1 MSIGVFPAEECLRR
15 NAPLDRQ
22 GTHTYDRINVAI
34 DGPAGAGKSTVA
46 RLVAQKLSYIY
57 VDTGAMYRA
66 ITWYMIRE
74 GIPAEEHELVDR
86 VVRSMEIE
94 LLPEKDVQKVL
105 INGEDMTPHIRS
117 LQVSGQVSQYS
128 KIEGVRSRLSQ
139 LQRQMALRKGVVMDG
154 RDIGTTVL
162 PDAEV
167 KIFMTASVEERAL
180 RRYKELKDTETVTL
194 QQLEYDIAARDRL
207 DEGREIS
214 PLRRAEDAILLD
226 TTHMDIGQAVEAI
239 VSHCRAYV
247 DGERNH
253 L

>member
-1 MSIGVFPAEECLRR
+1 M
-15 NAPLDRQ
+15 DRQ

-46 RLVAQKLSYIY
+46 RLVARKLSYIY

-66 ITWYMIRE
+66 ITWYMLRE
-74 GIPAEEHELVDR
+74 SITPDNHQLIDQKVSDM
-86 VVRSMEIE
+86 VIE
-94 LLPEKDVQKVL
+94 LIPEEDVQKVL
-105 INGEDMTPHIRS
+105 INGEDVTPHIRS
-117 LQVSGQVSQYS
+117 HQVSGQVSQYA
-128 KIEGVRSRLSQ
+128 KIEGVRSRLSH

-180 RRYKELKDTETVTL
+180 RRYKELKDSETVTL
-194 QQLEYDIAARDRL
+194 QQLEHDIAARDRL
-207 DEGREIS
+207 DESREIS

-226 TTHMDIGQAVEAI
+226 TTDMDIHQAVEAI
-239 VSHCRAYV
+239 VSHCRSYV

>member
-1 MSIGVFPAEECLRR
+1 M
-15 NAPLDRQ
+15 DRQ

-46 RLVAQKLSYIY
+46 RLVARKLSYIY

-66 ITWYMIRE
+66 VTWDMIRR
-74 GIPAEEHELVDR
+74 GIAPEDHELVDR
-86 VVRSMEIE
+86 KVRDMVIE
-94 LLPEKDVQKVL
+94 LIPEQDIQKVL
-105 INGEDMTPHIRS
+105 INGEDATPYIRS

-128 KIEGVRSRLSQ
+128 KIEGVRSRLSH

-180 RRYKELKDTETVTL
+180 RRYKELKDAETVTL
-194 QQLEYDIAARDRL
+194 QQLEHDIAARDRL

-226 TTHMDIGQAVEAI
+226 TTDMDINQAVEAI
-239 VSHCRAYV
+239 VSHCRSHV

-253 L
+253 S

>member
-1 MSIGVFPAEECLRR
+1 M
-15 NAPLDRQ
+15 DRQ
-22 GTHTYDRINVAI
+22 GTHTYERFNVAI

-46 RLVAQKLSYIY
+46 RLVARKLSYIY

-66 ITWYMIRE
+66 ITWYMIRK
-74 GIPAEEHELVDR
+74 GISYLDEEQVDQ
-86 VVRSMEIE
+86 VVRDLMIE
-94 LLPEKDVQKVL
+94 LIPEQDVQKVL
-105 INGEDMTPHIRS
+105 INGEDITPHIRS

-128 KIEGVRSRLSQ
+128 KLKGVRTRLSD
-139 LQRQMALRKGVVMDG
+139 LQREMALRKGVVMDG

-180 RRYKELKDTETVTL
+180 RRYNELRDAEQVTL
-194 QQLEYDIAARDRL
+194 QQLEHDIAERDRL

-226 TTHMDIGQAVEAI
+226 TTFMDINQVVEAI
-239 VSHCRAYV
+239 VSHCRTHV
-247 DGERNH
+247 DEERNH

>member
-1 MSIGVFPAEECLRR
+1 LH
-15 NAPLDRQ
+15 RQ
-22 GTHTYDRINVAI
+22 GTHINDRINVAI

-74 GIPAEEHELVDR
+74 DISSEDYDKVCQKVHNMV
-86 VVRSMEIE
+86 IE
-94 LLPEKDVQKVL
+94 LIPEKDVQKVL
-105 INGEDMTPHIRS
+105 INGEDVTPHIRS
-117 LQVSGQVSQYS
+117 LQVNSLVSQYS
-128 KIEGVRSRLSQ
+128 KIEGVRSRLSH

-180 RRYKELKDTETVTL
+180 RRYKEMRDTEAVSL
-194 QQLEYDIAARDRL
+194 QQLEKDIAMRDRL
-207 DEGREIS
+207 DESREIS

-226 TTHMDIGQAVEAI
+226 TTSMNIHQVVEAI
-239 VSHCRAYV
+239 VSQCRSHV

>member
-1 MSIGVFPAEECLRR
+1 MKECLRR

-74 GIPAEEHELVDR
+74 GIEPEDQNQVNQR
-86 VVRSMEIE
+86 VRDMVIE
-94 LLPEKDVQKVL
+94 LIPERDIQKVL
-105 INGEDMTPHIRS
+105 INGEDVTPHIRS
-117 LQVSGQVSQYS
+117 LQVSGLVSQYS
-128 KIEGVRSRLSQ
+128 KIEGVRSRLSH

-180 RRYKELKDTETVTL
+180 RRYKELREAESVTL
-194 QQLEYDIAARDRL
+194 QQLEHDIAQRDRL

-214 PLRRAEDAILLD
+214 PLCRAEDAILLD
-226 TTHMDIGQAVEAI
+226 TTFMDIDQVVEAI
-239 VSHCRAYV
+239 VFHCRSHV

>member
-1 MSIGVFPAEECLRR
+1 M
-15 NAPLDRQ
+15 DRQ

-66 ITWYMIRE
+66 ITWYMIQE
-74 GIPAEEHELVDR
+74 GIEPEDQQR
-86 VVRSMEIE
+86 VNEKVRDMVIE
-94 LLPEKDVQKVL
+94 LIPERDIQKVL
-105 INGEDMTPHIRS
+105 INGEDVTPHIRS
-117 LQVSGQVSQYS
+117 LQVSGLVSQYA
-128 KIEGVRSRLSQ
+128 KIEDVRSRLSQ
-139 LQRQMALRKGVVMDG
+139 LQSQMALRKGVVMDG

-180 RRYKELKDTETVTL
+180 RRYKELRDAESVTL
-194 QQLEYDIAARDRL
+194 QQLEHDIAKRDRL

-226 TTHMDIGQAVEAI
+226 TTLMNIDQVVEAI
-239 VSHCRAYV
+239 VSHCRSHV

>member
-1 MSIGVFPAEECLRR
+1 M
-15 NAPLDRQ
+15 DRQ

-46 RLVAQKLSYIY
+46 RLVARELSYIY

-74 GIPAEEHELVDR
+74 GISAEEHELVHQRIQD
-86 VVRSMEIE
+86 MNID

-139 LQRQMALRKGVVMDG
+139 LQRQMALRK
-154 RDIGTTVL
+154 
-162 PDAEV
+162 E
-167 KIFMTASVEERAL
+167 S
-180 RRYKELKDTETVTL
+180 
-194 QQLEYDIAARDRL
+194 
-207 DEGREIS
+207 
-214 PLRRAEDAILLD
+214 
-226 TTHMDIGQAVEAI
+226 
-239 VSHCRAYV
+239 
-247 DGERNH
+247 
-253 L
+253 

>member
-1 MSIGVFPAEECLRR
+1 M
-15 NAPLDRQ
+15 DRQ

-46 RLVAQKLSYIY
+46 RLVARELSYIY

-74 GIPAEEHELVDR
+74 GVAAEEQEAVGRLVQNLTID
-86 VVRSMEIE
+86 

-128 KIEGVRSRLSQ
+128 KIEGVRTRLSQ

-194 QQLEYDIAARDRL
+194 QQLEQDIAARDRL

-226 TTHMDIGQAVEAI
+226 TTHMDIHQAVEAI
-239 VSHCRAYV
+239 VSHCRTYV
-247 DGERNH
+247 DRERNH

>member
-1 MSIGVFPAEECLRR
+1 M
-15 NAPLDRQ
+15 DRQ
-22 GTHTYDRINVAI
+22 DTHTNDRINVAI

-46 RLVAQKLSYIY
+46 RLVARELSYIY

-66 ITWYMIRE
+66 ITWYMLRE
-74 GIPAEEHELVDR
+74 GIAAEDHELVGR
-86 VVRSMEIE
+86 KVQNMVIE

-128 KIEGVRSRLSQ
+128 KIEGVRSRLSH

-194 QQLEYDIAARDRL
+194 QQLEQDIAARDRL

-214 PLRRAEDAILLD
+214 PLRRAEDATLLD
-226 TTHMDIGQAVEAI
+226 TTHMDILQAVEAI
-239 VSHCRAYV
+239 VSHCRTYV
-247 DGERNH
+247 NGERNH

>member
-1 MSIGVFPAEECLRR
+1 MKECLRR

-74 GIPAEEHELVDR
+74 GIEPEDQNQVNQKVHDMV
-86 VVRSMEIE
+86 IE
-94 LLPEKDVQKVL
+94 LIPEKDIQKVL
-105 INGEDMTPHIRS
+105 INGEDVTPHIRS
-117 LQVSGQVSQYS
+117 LQVSGLVSQYS
-128 KIEGVRSRLSQ
+128 KIEGVRSRLSH
-139 LQRQMALRKGVVMDG
+139 LQRQMAFRKGVVMDG

-180 RRYKELKDTETVTL
+180 RRYKELRGAESVTL
-194 QQLEYDIAARDRL
+194 QQLEHDIAQRDRL

-226 TTHMDIGQAVEAI
+226 TTFMDIDQVVEAI
-239 VSHCRAYV
+239 VSHCRSHV